1 MAMGK
6 IHMLS
11 VLLLFLG
18 LSAFAQPNLVQ
29 HKEYESFK
37 TVNVSDKFTV
47 RLRSA
52 PDYSVKIT
60 SDERISPYVQ
70 AYVKNGTL
78 YLVLDEKNYTPELK
92 KQLRDRKSVV

>member
-1 MAMGK
+1 MGK

-47 RLRSA
+47 RLRCS
-52 PDYSVKIT
+52 
-60 SDERISPYVQ
+60 
-70 AYVKNGTL
+70 
-78 YLVLDEKNYTPELK
+78 
-92 KQLRDRKSVV
+92 